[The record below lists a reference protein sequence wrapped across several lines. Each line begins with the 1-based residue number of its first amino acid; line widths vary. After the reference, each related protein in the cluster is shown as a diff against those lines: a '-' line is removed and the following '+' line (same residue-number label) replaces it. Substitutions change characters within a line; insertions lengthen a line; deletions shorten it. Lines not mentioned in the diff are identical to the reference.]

1 MKKYLAILI
10 LLLGTTIQALAQKE
24 MNITGRVVDQTGE
37 PVIGAS
43 VIVKDSKGLG
53 TITNYDGEYKIK
65 VNQYQT
71 LVFSYI
77 GMETQEVLIKDQTSV
92 DVTMKEDVQNAID
105 EVVVTGMGS
114 QKKLTVTGAVTT
126 VKVAD
131 LKHYSTSNLT
141 NTLAGNVPGIMAFQK
156 SGQPGKN
163 TSEFWIRGIST
174 FGASNKAYILV
185 DGFER
190 DNIDDINI
198 EDIENFSVLKDASAT
213 AIYGSKGA
221 NGVILITTKHG
232 KAGKV
237 QINGKVE
244 TSYNTHTITPE
255 FVDGFSYANYLNEAR
270 VTRNLGVLYQPVE
283 LDIIREGLDP
293 DLYPNVDWQDLLLK
307 DGAMSYRANVNLSG
321 GGETARYYVSMAYTE
336 DEGMYKT
343 DQTLKD
349 KYSTNANYKRWN
361 YRMNVD
367 IDVTKTTLLK
377 LGVGGNL
384 NKRNSPGIG
393 DDKVWGQLFGYNA
406 LSTPLMYSNGYYP
419 AKPVY
424 STEERDGVTYY
435 TLDENY
441 INPWVSSTQTGYNNE
456 WQNTIQTNVT
466 LEQDLSFIT
475 KGLKFTGR
483 FGFDTYNENAIHH
496 HRLPALYSARSRN
509 TETGQMDY
517 QMVQSPQDMNQ
528 TTSNAGNRSEFLDL
542 LLHWDRQFA
551 KAHNLGANVKFTE
564 NQYITTQNLGD
575 DIKNSV
581 SRKNKGLAA
590 QFTYDFMHRYFLDF
604 NFGYNGS
611 ENFADGHRW
620 GFFPAWS
627 VAWNIGE
634 EPWVKKIAPWIDMF
648 KIRFS
653 NGKVGSDATGDNRFP
668 YLYTLL
674 GSTTQLERDEGG
686 GGNGYTWGQNH
697 TNSYGGVRYRQV
709 ASESVTWEVARK
721 NDLGID
727 LVLFNNRFSLTFD
740 YFHEKRT
747 GIYQERRF
755 LPTTVGLEYWA
766 INDVWNY
773 PKANVGS
780 VTSKGFDG
788 NFRYEER
795 FGEVGL
801 TVRGNMTY
809 SKNEIG
815 EYDEENN
822 VYPYQNQHGYRVN
835 QVRGLIAE
843 GLFKDYDDIRNS
855 PVQEFGAVQPGDI
868 KYKDVNGD
876 GVINDGDQCAI
887 GATNRPNLI
896 YGLGLSVTWKGF
908 DFNLHFQ
915 GAGKATSLIFGKNVY
930 AFSEGQWG
938 NIFKGVLENR
948 WVDSETAQML
958 GIPANEDVNAAY
970 PRLSY
975 GGSENNFRASTFWL
989 RDGRY
994 LRLKNLDIG
1003 YTLPKA
1009 LVNKIRFQNI
1019 RIFVQATN
1027 LFFISKKFSTW
1038 DPESLPDQP
1047 RGEDYPI
1054 TKAVTVGLQVNL

>member
-1 MKKYLAILI
+1 MKRQLTILF
-10 LLLGTTIQALAQKE
+10 LLLSMTLSAMAQKE
-24 MNITGRVVDQTGE
+24 LTVTGRVTDTNGE
-37 PVIGAS
+37 ELIGVS
-43 VIVKDSKGLG
+43 VIVKGAKGLG
-53 TITNYDGEYKIK
+53 TITNFNGEYSIK
-65 VNQYQT
+65 VQEFST
-71 LVFSYI
+71 LVFTYI
-77 GMETQEVLIKDQTSV
+77 GMKTEEVLIKGDKTSV
-92 DVTMKEDVQNAID
+92 DIVMKEDVQNAID
-105 EVVVTGMGS
+105 EVVVTGMGV
-114 QKKLTVTGAVTT
+114 QKKLTVTGAVSN
-126 VKVAD
+126 VKMED

-141 NTLAGNVPGIMAFQK
+141 NTLAGNVPGIMAFQS

-174 FGASNKAYILV
+174 FGASSKAYILV

-190 DNIDDINI
+190 ENIDDINI

-244 TSYNTHTITPE
+244 TSYNTRTITPE
-255 FVDGFSYANYLNEAR
+255 FVDGFQYANYLNEAR

-283 LDIIREGLDP
+283 LDIIREGLDS

-343 DQTLKD
+343 DNTLKS
-349 KYSTNANYKRWN
+349 KYDTNANYKRWN

-377 LGVGGNL
+377 LGIGGNL

-393 DDKVWGQLFGYNA
+393 DSKVWGQLFGYNA
-406 LSTPLMYSNGYYP
+406 LYTPVVFSNGYYP
-419 AKPVY
+419 AKGVY
-424 STEERDGVTYY
+424 NTEERDGETIY

-456 WQNTIQTNVT
+456 WNNNIQTNVT
-466 LEQDLSFIT
+466 LEQDLGFIT
-475 KGLKFTGR
+475 KGLTFTGR
-483 FGFDTYNENAIHH
+483 FGFDTYNENAIHL

-509 TETGQMDY
+509 TETGLLDF
-517 QMVQSPQDMNQ
+517 QMVQNVKDMEQ
-528 TTSNAGNRSEFLDL
+528 TTSNNGWRREFLDL
-542 LLHWDRQFA
+542 LLHWNRSFA
-551 KAHNLGANVKFTE
+551 GAHNLGANVKFTE
-564 NQYITTQNLGD
+564 DQQISTQNLGTD
-575 DIKNSV
+575 VKNSV

-590 QFTYDFMHRYFLDF
+590 QFTYNFMNRYYLDY

-627 VAWNIGE
+627 VAWNVGE
-634 EPWVKKIAPWIDMF
+634 EPWVQERAPWLDMF
-648 KIRFS
+648 KVRFS
-653 NGKVGSDATGDNRFP
+653 HGKVGSDATGSTRFP
-668 YLYTLL
+668 YLYTLEQ
-674 GSTTQLERDEGG
+674 SGG
-686 GGNGYTWGQNH
+686 GYYWGQFF
-697 TNSYGGVRYRQV
+697 TNYYGGARYRQV
-709 ASESVTWEVARK
+709 ASEGVTWEVATK

-727 LVLFNNRFSLTFD
+727 LVLFHNKFSLTVD
-740 YFHEKRT
+740 YFDEKRT

-755 LPTTVGLEYWA
+755 LPTTVGLEYWDS
-766 INDVWNY
+766 NGWNY
-773 PKANVGS
+773 PRANVGS
-780 VTSKGFDG
+780 VKSRGIDG
-788 NFRYEER
+788 NFRYEQKL
-795 FGEVGL
+795 GDVSL

-822 VYPYQNQHGYRVN
+822 VYPYQNQHGYRVS
-835 QVRGLIAE
+835 QVRGLIAL

-855 PVQEFGAVQPGDI
+855 PTQTFGAVQPGDI

-876 GVINDGDQCAI
+876 GIIDDGDVCAI
-887 GATNRPNLI
+887 GATDRPNLI
-896 YGLGLSVTWKGF
+896 YGLGISVAWKGF

-915 GAGKATSLIFGKNVY
+915 GAGKSTFMTYGKNVY

-938 NIFKGVLENR
+938 NVFKGLLEDR
-948 WVDSETAQML
+948 WVDSETASLL
-958 GIPANEDVNAAY
+958 GLQPHEDVNASY

-975 GGSENNFRASTFWL
+975 GGNGNNFRNSTFWL

-1003 YTLPKA
+1003 YTLPKT
-1009 LVNKIRFQNI
+1009 LVNKIHFQNI
-1019 RIFVQATN
+1019 RFYISGSN
-1027 LFFISKKFSTW
+1027 LFFLTKKFDIW
-1038 DPESLPDQP
+1038 DPESLQP

-1054 TKAVTVGLQVNL
+1054 TKAVTMGMQVNL

>member
-1 MKKYLAILI
+1 MKKYLAII
-10 LLLGTTIQALAQKE
+10 FLLLGTTMSALAQKE
-24 MNITGRVVDQTGE
+24 MNITGVVTDQTGE

-77 GMETQEVLIKDQTSV
+77 GMKTQEVLIKDQTKV
-92 DVTMKEDVQNAID
+92 DIVLEEDVQNAVD

-141 NTLAGNVPGIMAFQK
+141 NTLAGNVPGIMAFQS

-163 TSEFWIRGIST
+163 KSEFWIRGIST
-174 FGASNKAYILV
+174 FGASPNAYILV

-244 TSYNTHTITPE
+244 TSYNTRTITPE
-255 FVDGFSYANYLNEAR
+255 FVDGFTYANLVNEAR
-270 VTRNLGVLYQPVE
+270 ITRNLGVLYQDVE
-283 LDIIREGLDP
+283 LDLIRNGLDP

-307 DGAMSYRANVNLSG
+307 DGAMSYRANLNLSG

-343 DQTLKD
+343 DKTLKD
-349 KYSTNANYKRWN
+349 KYDTNANYKRWN

-367 IDVTKTTLLK
+367 IDITKTTLLR
-377 LGVGGNL
+377 LGIGGNL
-384 NKRNSPGIG
+384 NKRNSPGLG
-393 DDKVWGQLFGYNA
+393 DDRVWGQMFGYN
-406 LSTPLMYSNGYYP
+406 PLFSPVLYSNGYMP
-419 AKPVY
+419 SKGNVIREEVIDGQTVY
-424 STEERDGVTYY
+424 TID
-435 TLDENY
+435 DNY

-456 WQNTIQTNVT
+456 WQNNIQTNVT
-466 LEQDLSFIT
+466 LEQDLGFIT

-483 FGFDTYNENAIHH
+483 FGFDTYNDNAIR
-496 HRLPALYSARSRN
+496 HRRMPALYLARSRDI
-509 TETGQMDY
+509 ETGKLDFQ
-517 QMVQSPQDMNQ
+517 QIRSPEDMTQN
-528 TTSNAGNRSEFLDL
+528 SENNGSRREFLDM
-542 LLHWDRQFA
+542 LLHWDRTFLQQ
-551 KAHNLGANVKFTE
+551 HNFGVNVKFTE
-564 NQYITTQNLGD
+564 DQNISTQNLGT

-581 SRKNKGLAA
+581 SRKNKSLAS
-590 QFTYDFMHRYFLDF
+590 QFTYDYLHRYFLDF

-627 VAWNIGE
+627 LAWNIGE
-634 EPWVKKIAPWIDMF
+634 EPWVKKQAPWLDMF
-648 KIRFS
+648 KVRFS
-653 NGKVGSDATGDNRFP
+653 HGKVGSDATGSTRFP
-668 YLYTLL
+668 YLYTLE
-674 GSTTQLERDEGG
+674 QA
-686 GGNGYTWGQNH
+686 GNGYTFGMGSNY
-697 TNSYGGVRYRQV
+697 YGGARYYQV
-709 ASESVTWEVARK
+709 GSESVTWEVATK
-721 NDLGID
+721 NDLGVDI
-727 LVLFNNRFSLTFD
+727 VLFNNKFSLTVD

-747 GIYQERRF
+747 DIYGDRRF
-755 LPTTVGLEYWA
+755 LPTETGLEL
-766 INDVWNY
+766 DGSNY
-773 PKANVGS
+773 PKRNFGS

-788 NFRYEER
+788 NFRYEDR
-795 FGEVGL
+795 FGDVSL

-809 SKNEIG
+809 SKNSIG
-815 EYDEENN
+815 QYDEQNN
-822 VYPYQNQHGYRVN
+822 VYPYQNQYGYRVN
-835 QVRGLIAE
+835 QERGLIAE
-843 GLFKDYDDIRNS
+843 GLFKDYDDIRNH
-855 PVQEFGAVQPGDI
+855 PKQMFGDVQPGDI

-876 GVINDGDQCAI
+876 GVIDNGDVCAI
-887 GATNRPNLI
+887 GATSRPNLI
-896 YGLGLSVTWKGF
+896 YGLGLSVAWKGF

-915 GAGKATSLIFGKNVY
+915 GAGKSTFPTYGKCVWT
-930 AFSEGQWG
+930 FSENYWG
-938 NIFKGVLENR
+938 NVFKGMLDNR
-948 WVDSETAQML
+948 WVDAETALIMQQL
-958 GIPANEDVNAAY
+958 GVNVQPNENPSADY
-970 PRLSY
+970 PRLTY
-975 GGSENNFRASTFWL
+975 GNNDNNNRASTFWL
-989 RDGRY
+989 RDGSY

-1003 YTLPKA
+1003 YTLPKT
-1009 LVNKIRFQNI
+1009 LVNKIHFQNV
-1019 RIFVQATN
+1019 RFYVSGSN
-1027 LFFISKKFSTW
+1027 LFFVYKKFSSW
-1038 DPESLPDQP
+1038 DPESLQP

-1054 TKAVTVGLQVNL
+1054 TKAITLGMQVNL